1 MTNVFKILSFLS
13 LVFTVYY
20 LGVFS
25 MMFFSIIALKLL
37 VIFFVGIFCGFS
49 FHIIINNILE
59 LYIDLENTEIQEN
72 DTLTIKLI
80 KCVGNIEEGDS
91 LEAESMKTMAE
102 IVVCAVAFVPLGI
115 YILIKKNNNYEF

>member
-1 MTNVFKILSFLS
+1 MTNLFKILSFLS
-13 LVFTVYY
+13 LIFTVYY

-37 VIFFVGIFCGFS
+37 VVFSVGIFCGFS
-49 FHIIINNILE
+49 FRIIINNILE

-80 KCVGNIEEGDS
+80 KCVGNIEERNS